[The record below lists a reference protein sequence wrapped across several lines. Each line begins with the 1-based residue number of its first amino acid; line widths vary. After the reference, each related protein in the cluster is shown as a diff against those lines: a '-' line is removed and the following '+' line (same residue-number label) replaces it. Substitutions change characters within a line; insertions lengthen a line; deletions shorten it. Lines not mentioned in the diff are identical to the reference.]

1 MKSITLYI
9 LLISFLF
16 NPVGAWS
23 ASQCEELEERIRLL
37 EKEQI
42 PSQSSST
49 ATGISRSFNPA
60 ISLNGLFLGTYN
72 DEGNY
77 DSTKGVRT
85 GIKVQEVE
93 MRLAANIDHW
103 LRGDITLAIE
113 GTSTIE
119 VEEAF
124 VEGLVFSNLSFK
136 VGKFLSPFGKHN
148 QLHSHAFPFIDLPVV
163 NEEIFGEEGLN
174 EIGFG
179 VSYLLPTEWFSEFTF
194 QLLKGSNTTQFNG
207 PAGSD
212 FAYLMRQNN
221 LWELNDETTMELGS
235 SYVHGKNSQP
245 PTSVIKNKTNLVGGD
260 LTFKWQPAGREAYKT
275 LIWQT
280 EFMGSFRK
288 QTQEGWY
295 TLLQNQFAKQWWVQ
309 GRYSGYT
316 IPHGP
321 NRIDKNQWSALLAW
335 VPSEFS
341 SIRLQYNHLNQAAAD
356 ENQVLL
362 QLNFSM
368 GSHPAHK
375 Y

>member
-23 ASQCEELEERIRLL
+23 ASQYEELEERIRLL

-119 VEEAF
+119 VEEAI

-136 VGKFLSPFGKHN
+136 VGKFLS
-148 QLHSHAFPFIDLPVV
+148 
-163 NEEIFGEEGLN
+163 
-174 EIGFG
+174 
-179 VSYLLPTEWFSEFTF
+179 
-194 QLLKGSNTTQFNG
+194 LKYPLF
-207 PAGSD
+207 
-212 FAYLMRQNN
+212 
-221 LWELNDETTMELGS
+221 
-235 SYVHGKNSQP
+235 V
-245 PTSVIKNKTNLVGGD
+245 
-260 LTFKWQPAGREAYKT
+260 
-275 LIWQT
+275 
-280 EFMGSFRK
+280 
-288 QTQEGWY
+288 
-295 TLLQNQFAKQWWVQ
+295 
-309 GRYSGYT
+309 
-316 IPHGP
+316 
-321 NRIDKNQWSALLAW
+321 
-335 VPSEFS
+335 
-341 SIRLQYNHLNQAAAD
+341 
-356 ENQVLL
+356 
-362 QLNFSM
+362 
-368 GSHPAHK
+368 
-375 Y
+375 